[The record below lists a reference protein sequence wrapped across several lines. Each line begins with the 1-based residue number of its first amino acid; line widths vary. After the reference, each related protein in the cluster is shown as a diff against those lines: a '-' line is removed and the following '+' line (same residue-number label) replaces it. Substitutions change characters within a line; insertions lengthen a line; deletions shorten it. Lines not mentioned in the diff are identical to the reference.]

1 VNRRERAEALLLA
14 HCEAAAQHTPPALRA
29 AQDAGCAVFA
39 AQGLP
44 GVQLEEW
51 RYSSTA
57 PIADFALSALADSDS
72 AAPGASAPIPNSICE
87 VPAAF
92 RDMARPLAASAPAL
106 LGALVD
112 VKEHPFAALNAA
124 LLQDGLHLRIPAGR
138 ELAEPLRLLLPAA
151 RGLSNPR
158 IVIEAEP
165 GSRAVVVQE
174 HPAPGAAEHFC
185 NAVTE
190 VQLGAGAAMHYVLLQ
205 RGNGLLV
212 CNLAVRQERDSH
224 FASHTLTLG
233 GPFVRN
239 DLSLSLAGSGASCE
253 MNGLCIAFG
262 GLLDNHTA
270 VDHAMPQCTSRQL
283 YKGVLGGSA
292 RGVFRGRVRVRPGAQ
307 QSDAQQ
313 SNPNL
318 LLADSAEMDSK
329 PQLEIHADDVKCS
342 HGASMGRLDDE
353 ALFYLQSRGLGANA
367 ARAMLV
373 RGFAGEMLDAL
384 PASLGPILPNFSAQL
399 RECIES
405 ALAAEAAQ

>member
-1 VNRRERAEALLLA
+1 MNRRERAEALLLA
-14 HCEAAAQHTPPALRA
+14 RCEAAARRAPPALRA
-29 AQDAGCAVFA
+29 LQDAGRAAFA

-44 GVQLEEW
+44 GANLEEW

-57 PIADFALSALADSDS
+57 PIADFALSALGDSAS
-72 AAPGASAPIPNSICE
+72 AAPVSNSVCE
-87 VPAAF
+87 VTAAF
-92 RDMARPLAASAPAL
+92 RDLAQPLATSAPAL

-124 LLQDGLHLRIPAGR
+124 LLQDGLHVRIPAGQ
-138 ELAEPLRLLLPAA
+138 ELAEPLHLRLPVAE
-151 RGLSNPR
+151 GLSNPR

-174 HPAPGAAEHFC
+174 HPAAAAAQHFC

-205 RGNGLLV
+205 RGEGLLV
-212 CNLAVRQERDSH
+212 CNLAVRQESDSH
-224 FASHTLTLG
+224 FASHTLTVG

-239 DLSLSLAGSGASCE
+239 DLSLLLAGSGASCE
-253 MNGLCIAFG
+253 MNGLSIAFG

-270 VDHAMPQCTSRQL
+270 VDHALPQCSSRQL
-283 YKGVLGGSA
+283 YKGVLGDSA
-292 RGVFRGRVRVRPGAQ
+292 RSVFRGCVRVRPGAQ
-307 QSDAQQ
+307 HSDAQQ

-318 LLADSAEMDSK
+318 LLSDSAEMDSK

-342 HGASMGRLDDE
+342 HGATMGRLDDE
-353 ALFYLQSRGLGANA
+353 ALFYMQSRGLGADA

-384 PASLGPILPNFSAQL
+384 PGELGPIIPQFSAQL
-399 RECIES
+399 RERIEF
-405 ALAAEAAQ
+405 ALAAEAAR

>member
-1 VNRRERAEALLLA
+1 MNRRERAEALLLA
-14 HCEAAAQHTPPALRA
+14 RCEEAAQHAPPALRA
-29 AQDAGCAVFA
+29 LQDAGRTAFA

-44 GVQLEEW
+44 GANLEEW

-57 PIADFALSALADSDS
+57 PIADFALSALGDSGSAAPADS
-72 AAPGASAPIPNSICE
+72 AAAICE
-87 VPAAF
+87 DSAAL
-92 RDMARPLAASAPAL
+92 RDMARPLAHSAPAL

-138 ELAEPLRLLLPAA
+138 ELAEPLHLRLPAS
-151 RGLSNPR
+151 GLSNPR

-174 HPAPGAAEHFC
+174 HSAAGAAEHFC

-190 VQLGAGAAMHYVLLQ
+190 VQIGAGAALHYVLLQ
-205 RGNGLLV
+205 RGDGLLV

-239 DLSLSLAGSGASCE
+239 DLSLLLAGSGAACE

-270 VDHAMPQCTSRQL
+270 VDHALPQCNSRQL
-283 YKGVLGGSA
+283 YKSVLGGSA

-307 QSDAQQ
+307 QSNAQQ

-342 HGASMGRLDDE
+342 HGATMGRLDDE
-353 ALFYLQSRGLGANA
+353 ALFYLQSRGLGADA
-367 ARAMLV
+367 ARAVLV
-373 RGFAGEMLDAL
+373 RGFAAEMLDAL
-384 PASLGPILPNFSAQL
+384 PAALGPVIPQFSAQL
-399 RECIES
+399 RERIES
-405 ALAAEAAQ
+405 ALAAEAMQ

>member
-1 VNRRERAEALLLA
+1 MNRRERAEALLLA
-14 HCEAAAQHTPPALRA
+14 RCEEAAQNAPPALRA
-29 AQDAGCAVFA
+29 LQDAGRAAFA
-39 AQGLP
+39 AHGLP
-44 GVQLEEW
+44 GASLEEW

-57 PIADFALSALADSDS
+57 PIADFALSALGDSGSAS
-72 AAPGASAPIPNSICE
+72 AAPADSSAICE
-87 VPAAF
+87 APAALGA
-92 RDMARPLAASAPAL
+92 MARPLADSAPAL

-124 LLQDGLHLRIPAGR
+124 LLRDGLHLRIPANR
-138 ELAEPLRLLLPAA
+138 ELAEPLHLRLPAA
-151 RGLSNPR
+151 GLSNPR

-174 HPAPGAAEHFC
+174 HPADGAAEHFC
-185 NAVTE
+185 NAVIE

-205 RGNGLLV
+205 QGDGLLV

-239 DLSLSLAGSGASCE
+239 DLSLLLAGSGAACE

-270 VDHAMPQCTSRQL
+270 VDHALPQCTSRQL

-292 RGVFRGRVRVRPGAQ
+292 RGVFRGCVRVRPGAQ
-307 QSDAQQ
+307 QSHAQQ

-318 LLADSAEMDSK
+318 LLSDSAEMDSK

-342 HGASMGRLDDE
+342 HGATMGRLDDE
-353 ALFYLQSRGLGANA
+353 ALFYLQSRGLGAAA

-384 PASLGPILPNFSAQL
+384 PAALGPIIPQFSAQL

-405 ALAAEAAQ
+405 ALTAEAIQ